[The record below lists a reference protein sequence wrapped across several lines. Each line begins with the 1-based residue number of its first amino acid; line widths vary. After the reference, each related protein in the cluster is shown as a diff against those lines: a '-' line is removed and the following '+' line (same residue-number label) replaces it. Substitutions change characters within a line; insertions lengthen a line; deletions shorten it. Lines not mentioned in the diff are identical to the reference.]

1 MPIVTIV
8 DETVAGSRSPGW
20 ALEIFEERLRLD
32 EIIRRRIY
40 QEVAEHNARPA
51 GDFRGLIQPAEKP
64 SRIDWQVQYDRALE
78 AFRRNGFVV
87 LVGDRQVTELEEEVD
102 LSAGAEVTF
111 LKLIPLVGG

>member
-1 MPIVTIV
+1 MPTVTIV
-8 DETVAGSRSPGW
+8 DESLSGSRAEGW

-40 QEVAEHNARPA
+40 QEVTERDPRTDWRAEY
-51 GDFRGLIQPAEKP
+51 E
-64 SRIDWQVQYDRALE
+64 RALD

-87 LVGDRQVTELEEEVD
+87 LVGGHQVTELEHEVE
-102 LSAGAEVTF
+102 LSAGTEVTF